1 MDGKNRA
8 ASSYLSPGNPPAD
21 KEQNDPLAQVFHNA
35 CSYNFFAMAELLHRL
50 AKGEKGTPELSL
62 RDDPAQETLR
72 FSADASL
79 AFPCSDISALK
90 RDTSGAFRMTTTFMG
105 LQGSQSPLPGYYLDH
120 LAWKAVHEQSPVGD
134 FLDMFSHRLTQF
146 VWHIWR
152 KYRYHISFRNGG
164 VDAFSQRM
172 YSLVGLGHRQLRDK
186 LAINHSKMLAY
197 SGILANPG
205 RSPEIICGLVSH
217 CFDLSEVTL
226 QNWQRRKVDIEPDQ
240 QNSLGSYS
248 LKNGE
253 KLAGRSV
260 LGNFVLGTRVPDLS
274 GKFQLSITS
283 LTRKQFLSFLPSGE
297 NFLPLTMFVSF
308 ILRDQLAWDLHLG
321 LAPEQVGAMR
331 CPQLEQLGAPPVL
344 PELLKSENGLI
355 LVTGATGS
363 GKSTTLAAMVGY
375 LNQHADAHILTL
387 EDPVEYLYASQRC
400 LIQQRE
406 IGLHCMTFASGLRAA
421 LREDPDVILL
431 GELRDS
437 ETIRLALTAAE
448 TGHLVL
454 ATLHTRGAAQAVER
468 LVDSFP
474 AQEKDPVRNQLAGS
488 LRAVLSQK
496 LEVDKQEGRVALFEL
511 LINTPAVGNL
521 IREGKT
527 HQLPHVIQTGQ
538 QVGMITFQQSYQQ
551 RVGEGRL

>member
-1 MDGKNRA
+1 M
-8 ASSYLSPGNPPAD
+8 LPA
-21 KEQNDPLAQVFHNA
+21 H
-35 CSYNFFAMAELLHRL
+35 
-50 AKGEKGTPELSL
+50 
-62 RDDPAQETLR
+62 
-72 FSADASL
+72 
-79 AFPCSDISALK
+79 
-90 RDTSGAFRMTTTFMG
+90 
-105 LQGSQSPLPGYYLDH
+105 
-120 LAWKAVHEQSPVGD
+120 
-134 FLDMFSHRLTQF
+134 
-146 VWHIWR
+146 
-152 KYRYHISFRNGG
+152 
-164 VDAFSQRM
+164 
-172 YSLVGLGHRQLRDK
+172 
-186 LAINHSKMLAY
+186 
-197 SGILANPG
+197 
-205 RSPEIICGLVSH
+205 
-217 CFDLSEVTL
+217 
-226 QNWQRRKVDIEPDQ
+226 
-240 QNSLGSYS
+240 
-248 LKNGE
+248 
-253 KLAGRSV
+253 
-260 LGNFVLGTRVPDLS
+260 
-274 GKFQLSITS
+274 
-283 LTRKQFLSFLPSGE
+283 
-297 NFLPLTMFVSF
+297 
-308 ILRDQLAWDLHLG
+308 
-321 LAPEQVGAMR
+321 

-344 PELLKSENGLI
+344 PELLNSENGLI

-538 QVGMITFQQSYQQ
+538 QVGMLTFQQSYQQ

>member
-1 MDGKNRA
+1 MNMEEIVA
-8 ASSYLSPGNPPAD
+8 LSV
-21 KEQNDPLAQVFHNA
+21 KHN
-35 CSYNFFAMAELLHRL
+35 
-50 AKGEKGTPELSL
+50 
-62 RDDPAQETLR
+62 
-72 FSADASL
+72 
-79 AFPCSDISALK
+79 
-90 RDTSGAFRMTTTFMG
+90 
-105 LQGSQSPLPGYYLDH
+105 
-120 LAWKAVHEQSPVGD
+120 
-134 FLDMFSHRLTQF
+134 
-146 VWHIWR
+146 
-152 KYRYHISFRNGG
+152 
-164 VDAFSQRM
+164 
-172 YSLVGLGHRQLRDK
+172 
-186 LAINHSKMLAY
+186 
-197 SGILANPG
+197 
-205 RSPEIICGLVSH
+205 VS
-217 CFDLSEVTL
+217 
-226 QNWQRRKVDIEPDQ
+226 
-240 QNSLGSYS
+240 
-248 LKNGE
+248 
-253 KLAGRSV
+253 
-260 LGNFVLGTRVPDLS
+260 
-274 GKFQLSITS
+274 
-283 LTRKQFLSFLPSGE
+283 
-297 NFLPLTMFVSF
+297 
-308 ILRDQLAWDLHLG
+308 DLHLCSAWPARWRIRG
-321 LAPEQVGAMR
+321 LMEAAPFDAPDVEELLREWLDDDQRAILLENGQLDFAVSLALR
-331 CPQLEQLGAPPVL
+331 LLPSHCPQLEQLGAPTVL

-387 EDPVEYLYASQRC
+387 EDPVEYIYASQRC

-437 ETIRLALTAAE
+437 EPIRLALTAAE

-488 LRAVLSQK
+488 LRAVLLQK

>member
-1 MDGKNRA
+1 
-8 ASSYLSPGNPPAD
+8 
-21 KEQNDPLAQVFHNA
+21 
-35 CSYNFFAMAELLHRL
+35 
-50 AKGEKGTPELSL
+50 
-62 RDDPAQETLR
+62 
-72 FSADASL
+72 
-79 AFPCSDISALK
+79 
-90 RDTSGAFRMTTTFMG
+90 
-105 LQGSQSPLPGYYLDH
+105 
-120 LAWKAVHEQSPVGD
+120 
-134 FLDMFSHRLTQF
+134 
-146 VWHIWR
+146 
-152 KYRYHISFRNGG
+152 
-164 VDAFSQRM
+164 
-172 YSLVGLGHRQLRDK
+172 
-186 LAINHSKMLAY
+186 
-197 SGILANPG
+197 
-205 RSPEIICGLVSH
+205 
-217 CFDLSEVTL
+217 
-226 QNWQRRKVDIEPDQ
+226 
-240 QNSLGSYS
+240 
-248 LKNGE
+248 
-253 KLAGRSV
+253 
-260 LGNFVLGTRVPDLS
+260 
-274 GKFQLSITS
+274 
-283 LTRKQFLSFLPSGE
+283 LPS
-297 NFLPLTMFVSF
+297 
-308 ILRDQLAWDLHLG
+308 H
-321 LAPEQVGAMR
+321 
-331 CPQLEQLGAPPVL
+331 CPQLEQLGAPTVL

-474 AQEKDPVRNQLAGS
+474 AQGKDPVRNQLAGS

-538 QVGMITFQQSYQQ
+538 QVGMITFQQSYQH

>member
-1 MDGKNRA
+1 MNMEEIVA
-8 ASSYLSPGNPPAD
+8 LSV
-21 KEQNDPLAQVFHNA
+21 KHN
-35 CSYNFFAMAELLHRL
+35 
-50 AKGEKGTPELSL
+50 
-62 RDDPAQETLR
+62 
-72 FSADASL
+72 
-79 AFPCSDISALK
+79 
-90 RDTSGAFRMTTTFMG
+90 
-105 LQGSQSPLPGYYLDH
+105 
-120 LAWKAVHEQSPVGD
+120 
-134 FLDMFSHRLTQF
+134 
-146 VWHIWR
+146 
-152 KYRYHISFRNGG
+152 
-164 VDAFSQRM
+164 
-172 YSLVGLGHRQLRDK
+172 
-186 LAINHSKMLAY
+186 
-197 SGILANPG
+197 
-205 RSPEIICGLVSH
+205 VS
-217 CFDLSEVTL
+217 
-226 QNWQRRKVDIEPDQ
+226 
-240 QNSLGSYS
+240 
-248 LKNGE
+248 
-253 KLAGRSV
+253 
-260 LGNFVLGTRVPDLS
+260 
-274 GKFQLSITS
+274 
-283 LTRKQFLSFLPSGE
+283 
-297 NFLPLTMFVSF
+297 
-308 ILRDQLAWDLHLG
+308 DLHLCSAWPARWRIRG
-321 LAPEQVGAMR
+321 RMEAAPFDASDVEELLREWLDDDQRTILLENGQLDFAVSLAENQRLRGSAFAQRQGISLALRLLPSH

-538 QVGMITFQQSYQQ
+538 QVGMLTFQQSYQQ

>member
-1 MDGKNRA
+1 MNMEEIVA
-8 ASSYLSPGNPPAD
+8 LSV
-21 KEQNDPLAQVFHNA
+21 KHN
-35 CSYNFFAMAELLHRL
+35 
-50 AKGEKGTPELSL
+50 
-62 RDDPAQETLR
+62 
-72 FSADASL
+72 
-79 AFPCSDISALK
+79 
-90 RDTSGAFRMTTTFMG
+90 
-105 LQGSQSPLPGYYLDH
+105 
-120 LAWKAVHEQSPVGD
+120 
-134 FLDMFSHRLTQF
+134 
-146 VWHIWR
+146 
-152 KYRYHISFRNGG
+152 
-164 VDAFSQRM
+164 
-172 YSLVGLGHRQLRDK
+172 
-186 LAINHSKMLAY
+186 
-197 SGILANPG
+197 
-205 RSPEIICGLVSH
+205 VS
-217 CFDLSEVTL
+217 
-226 QNWQRRKVDIEPDQ
+226 
-240 QNSLGSYS
+240 
-248 LKNGE
+248 
-253 KLAGRSV
+253 
-260 LGNFVLGTRVPDLS
+260 
-274 GKFQLSITS
+274 
-283 LTRKQFLSFLPSGE
+283 
-297 NFLPLTMFVSF
+297 
-308 ILRDQLAWDLHLG
+308 DLHLCSAWPARWRIRG
-321 LAPEQVGAMR
+321 RMEAAPFDAPDVEELLREWLDDDQRAILLENGQLDFAVSLAENQRLRGSAFAQRQGISLALRLLPSH

-387 EDPVEYLYASQRC
+387 EDPVEYLYTSQRC

-437 ETIRLALTAAE
+437 ETIRLALTAAETGHLVLATLHTRGAAQAVERLVDSFPAQEKDPVRNQLAGRLALTAAE

-551 RVGEGRL
+551 RVALFELLINTPAVGNLIREGKTHQLPHVIQTGQQVGMITFQQSYQQRVKEGRL